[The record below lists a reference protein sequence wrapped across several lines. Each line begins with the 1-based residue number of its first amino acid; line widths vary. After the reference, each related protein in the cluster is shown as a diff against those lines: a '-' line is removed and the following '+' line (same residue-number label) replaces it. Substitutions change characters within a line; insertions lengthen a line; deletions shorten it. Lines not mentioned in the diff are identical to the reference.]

1 MGKSDECLR
10 KLLMFDILYPWL
22 KAFHLIAVIFWMAG
36 LLYLPRLFVYH
47 SVAKSG
53 GELEAKMEE
62 AEAKLLRIIMNPAMM
77 TAFFLGLVLMAYK
90 AMSGGIAIW
99 LWIKIALAFSLI
111 FYHGFLAKTRKV
123 FLNDGRPKSE
133 KFFRRINEVP
143 ALVTVVIVILAIV
156 KPF

>member
-1 MGKSDECLR
+1 
-10 KLLMFDILYPWL
+10 MFDILYPWL

-47 SVAKSG
+47 SAAQAG

-62 AEAKLLRIIMNPAMM
+62 AEAKLLRIIMNPAMI
-77 TAFFLGLVLMAYK
+77 TAFILGIILIGFNA
-90 AMSGGIAIW
+90 ASGGVALW
-99 LWIKIALAFSLI
+99 LWLKVALAFMLI
-111 FYHGFLAKTRKV
+111 GYHGFLAKTRKG
-123 FLNDGRPKSE
+123 FLNGGRPKSE

-156 KPF
+156 QPF